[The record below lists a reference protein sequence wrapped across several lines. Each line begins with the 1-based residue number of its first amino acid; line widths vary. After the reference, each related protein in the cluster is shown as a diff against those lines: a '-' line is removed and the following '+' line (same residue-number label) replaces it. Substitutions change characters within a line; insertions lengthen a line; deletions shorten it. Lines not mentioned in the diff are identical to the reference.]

1 MIATYDNM
9 NSHIAGFNDYVDY
22 SKKEEEK
29 KKNIRRVRKIEKRP
43 NTESFSCTDFMGG
56 VIFGC
61 MLLLLI
67 VGYGS
72 WILELI

>member
-43 NTESFSCTDFMGG
+43 NTESFSYTDFMGG

-61 MLLLLI
+61 MLLLLM